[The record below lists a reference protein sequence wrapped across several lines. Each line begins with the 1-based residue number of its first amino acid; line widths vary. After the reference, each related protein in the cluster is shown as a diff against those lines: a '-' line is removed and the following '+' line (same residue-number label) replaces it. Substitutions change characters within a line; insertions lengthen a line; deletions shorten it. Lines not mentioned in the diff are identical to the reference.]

1 MDYTIMG
8 LTHFLLR
15 HAPFVARERG
25 GNLKAWLGALLG
37 VAGTALAGTGIV
49 DPADYGFAPN
59 APNAAA
65 LQRALAGGRRIVQV
79 TRPGVYGLDR
89 TVWLDSDTRLIFT
102 PGAVLQ
108 KRAAYVHVLASF
120 GFHFVLAPG
129 Q

>member
-1 MDYTIMG
+1 MRTVLG
-8 LTHFLLR
+8 L
-15 HAPFVARERG
+15 
-25 GNLKAWLGALLG
+25 LLG
-37 VAGTALAGTGIV
+37 VAGAALAGTGFV
-49 DPADYGFAPN
+49 DPADYGFAPGAPAATN
-59 APNAAA
+59 AVA
-65 LQRALAGGRRIVQV
+65 LQRALDGGRRIVQV
-79 TRPGVYGLDR
+79 TQPGVYGLDR